1 MVRAARTTTYWVIRA
16 FTAIAVTLASG
27 FCPDSAVHAQAD
39 HTARYDA
46 IARSFRN
53 TKRLPIPLLEAETAW
68 TIKLA
73 VAPSAPAVMDADRIY
88 LPLRDTGLVAINR
101 ETGGLAW
108 SRPIATATTPTVGD
122 GQVYVVGEGAIVAID
137 GVTGAT
143 RWSVPLEAVTTS
155 LTWDS
160 GWLIAV
166 TNSGEVHALRASD
179 GRPMWRQS
187 VGSTASHPAVPGG
200 ANALYV
206 SLSDGRVVA
215 LALETGE
222 RVWERQ
228 LSGTLSQPAVGRDR
242 VFVGSTD
249 NFFYA
254 LDAADGDEAWK
265 WRNGGDVIGAAVDG
279 DTVYFASLDNML
291 RAVNRGNGNQRWRKP
306 TGTRPVL
313 PPYAFRGVV
322 VQPGL
327 MPAIT
332 VFVGDDGEIMGT
344 QNAAG
349 DLIGTPLVD
358 TAPAPFR
365 VSMVTI
371 TREGVVEALR
381 PMSLMFR
388 EGKTAPVS
396 GLPGRALAR
405 ERIE

>member
-1 MVRAARTTTYWVIRA
+1 
-16 FTAIAVTLASG
+16 
-27 FCPDSAVHAQAD
+27 
-39 HTARYDA
+39 
-46 IARSFRN
+46 
-53 TKRLPIPLLEAETAW
+53 
-68 TIKLA
+68 
-73 VAPSAPAVMDADRIY
+73 MDAERIY
-88 LPLRDTGLVAINR
+88 LPLRDTGLVALDR
-101 ETGGLAW
+101 ESGVLVW
-108 SRPIATATTPTVGD
+108 SRPFNTGTTPTVGD
-122 GQVYVVGEGAIVAID
+122 GHVYVTGEDAIVAID

-143 RWSVPLEAVTTS
+143 RWSVPFDAALTAP

-160 GWLIAV
+160 GWLIAL
-166 TNSGEVHALRASD
+166 TSSGEVRALRGSD
-179 GRPMWRQS
+179 GRLMWRQS
-187 VGSTASHPAVPGG
+187 VGSTAAHPAVPGG
-200 ANALYV
+200 RNILYL

-228 LSGTLSQPAVGRDR
+228 LAGILSKPAPGRDR

-313 PPYAFRGVV
+313 PPYAFGGVV
-322 VQPGL
+322 VLPGL

-332 VFVGDDGEIMGT
+332 AFVGETGVVMGT
-344 QNAAG
+344 QTAAG
-349 DLIGTPLVD
+349 DLLGPPLVD
-358 TAPAPFR
+358 TAPRPFR
-365 VSMVTI
+365 VAMVTI